1 MYQMAVVF
9 KKKKH
14 ASSSRLEI
22 YSAIKP
28 PLGDS
33 AVHQGRCY
41 SLTEQKLL
49 HPHPSKSQSYMVLKS
64 LKPSRLALKL
74 KSFHPSSLSSITFQ
88 FSQSV
93 QSHPLYQDVFKWH
106 QADQLHKNLT
116 KNSTPRSRTP
126 WNFVEPTF
134 FTAKSCQPSAKKQ
147 KKADTC
153 LAKILLF
160 TWSLFSIHYH
170 FQLFFS

>member
-1 MYQMAVVF
+1 MVHQQQFWFTSPSQFPAKSSISLSLEVLVPSSF
-9 KKKKH
+9 FLPSEINVPDGSCFLKKNKH

-93 QSHPLYQDVFKWH
+93 QSYPLYQDVFKWH
-106 QADQLHKNLT
+106 QADQLHKNFT
-116 KNSTPRSRTP
+116 KNSTPHSRTP
-126 WNFVEPTF
+126 
-134 FTAKSCQPSAKKQ
+134 
-147 KKADTC
+147 
-153 LAKILLF
+153 
-160 TWSLFSIHYH
+160 
-170 FQLFFS
+170 